1 MPVLYFLGTLFVM
14 VQENISGLR
23 IKYPAEPRMEIRDW
37 RLDTLHSQASVFVLK
52 KSDGVPMFT
61 NLLIITVL
69 IIAFWMAAT
78 AFYLYTSRQQ
88 ESLEKEIEAVQKLL
102 DKSKP

>member
-1 MPVLYFLGTLFVM
+1 
-14 VQENISGLR
+14 
-23 IKYPAEPRMEIRDW
+23 
-37 RLDTLHSQASVFVLK
+37 
-52 KSDGVPMFT
+52 MFT

>member
-1 MPVLYFLGTLFVM
+1 
-14 VQENISGLR
+14 
-23 IKYPAEPRMEIRDW
+23 
-37 RLDTLHSQASVFVLK
+37 
-52 KSDGVPMFT
+52 MFT

-88 ESLEKEIEAVQKLL
+88 ESLEKEIEAVQQLL